1 MKELGIVVVA
11 LLIVFS
17 PVEALAYLDPGTGSY
32 VVQMAIA
39 GAVSAAFAIR
49 IFWGRLKDMFHNI
62 FKRDK

>member
-1 MKELGIVVVA
+1 MLKLRIVVIA
-11 LLIVFS
+11 SLIVLF

-49 IFWGRLKDMFHNI
+49 MFWGRLKDIFHNI